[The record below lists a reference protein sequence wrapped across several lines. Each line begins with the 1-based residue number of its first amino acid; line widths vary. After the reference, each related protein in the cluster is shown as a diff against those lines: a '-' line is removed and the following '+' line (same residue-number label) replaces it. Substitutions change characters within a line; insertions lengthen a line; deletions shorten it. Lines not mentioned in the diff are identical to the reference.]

1 MRHMANSPPTC
12 RKPSGQAAIDPAPG
26 GPRIAKVV
34 DPATVES
41 GGRPAI
47 LARDLYMSV
56 GTGRDR
62 LPTPRGVGRQAAPG
76 EVVFMVADRMGERVL
91 PGDEPGEYKG
101 LHFRDALID
110 LDVRDELPLNLRVRA
125 HIRVEGAEEAP

>member
-1 MRHMANSPPTC
+1 
-12 RKPSGQAAIDPAPG
+12 
-26 GPRIAKVV
+26 
-34 DPATVES
+34 
-41 GGRPAI
+41 
-47 LARDLYMSV
+47 
-56 GTGRDR
+56 
-62 LPTPRGVGRQAAPG
+62 
-76 EVVFMVADRMGERVL
+76 MGERVL